1 MSATLSTIVRPA
13 VTKRAGT
20 FSPLFSAF
28 WDGIARHFVC
38 RAAIA
43 SLRERD
49 DRALRDIGLAR
60 SQIEAAVRGFRRAS
74 IAESVTW
81 S

>member
-13 VTKRAGT
+13 VTKRASA
-20 FSPLFSAF
+20 FSRLFSAC
-28 WDGIARHFVC
+28 WDGIARYFVC

-43 SLRERD
+43 SLRELD

-60 SQIEAAVRGFRRAS
+60 SQIEATVHGFMTGPDRARM
-74 IAESVTW
+74 
-81 S
+81 

>member
-13 VTKRAGT
+13 GTRPGAGLRIFT
-20 FSPLFSAF
+20 AR
-28 WDGIARHFVC
+28 WKGITRYFLH

-43 SLRERD
+43 SLRELD

-60 SQIEAAVRGFRRAS
+60 SEIESAVHGFMIAPRRAR
-74 IAESVTW
+74 A
-81 S
+81 